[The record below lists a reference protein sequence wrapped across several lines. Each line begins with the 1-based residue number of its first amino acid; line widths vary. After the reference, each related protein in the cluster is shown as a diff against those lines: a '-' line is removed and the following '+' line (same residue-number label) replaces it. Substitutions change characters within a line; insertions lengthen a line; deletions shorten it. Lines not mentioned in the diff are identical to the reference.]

1 VIPHTEGLRLITSSA
16 AIFDQHFHGTK
27 VGL

>member
-1 VIPHTEGLRLITSSA
+1 VVPHTEGLRLITSSA

-27 VGL
+27 VGG